1 VTTPRKTR
9 SVFVGIL
16 SAFTGVA
23 LIFCQDMQFQRVAGA
38 PESFE
43 SHFDVVRRGIRRD
56 SMRLIAP
63 VCIRTSLARSS
74 TGMGL
79 EFFAAPVF
87 NVGDGMNLEVLMAGD
102 RGEEVIYSR
111 YFDAGRKAGDRE
123 WAHIQIALPVRPEA
137 RWLILRVS
145 GGAQGN
151 LDADWLAISSVSL
164 LRKAP

>member
-1 VTTPRKTR
+1 MPGKAK
-9 SVFVGIL
+9 SVLAGML
-16 SAFTGVA
+16 SAFIGVA
-23 LIFCQDMQFQRVAGA
+23 LIFSQDMQFQRVSGA

-63 VCIRTSLARSS
+63 VCIRTPLERSS
-74 TGMGL
+74 AGMGL

-111 YFDAGRKAGDRE
+111 YFDAGRKAEDRE
-123 WAHIQIALPVRPEA
+123 WARIRITLPVRPEA

-145 GGAQGN
+145 GGSQGN
-151 LDADWLAISSVSL
+151 LDADWLAISSLSL